1 MIEVTEGITPDQL
14 REVYADAR
22 VAAVFS
28 REGQLAEPISHPLV
42 RYWSAF
48 VSGRFAGAFVAIRQ
62 SAIEIEVH
70 ALLLQRA
77 VRHSRSL
84 AARFIDELFEL
95 DGVHRLTAWVRA
107 DFGKVS
113 NLCRRLGFKLE
124 GTRRMAC
131 VTNAGSHDVLMFG
144 LLKSE
149 WSAKWA
155 L

>member
-22 VAAVFS
+22 VAAALS
-28 REGQLAEPISHPLV
+28 RDGHPAEPISHPLV

-48 VSGRFAGAFVAIRQ
+48 VSGRFVGAFIVIRQ

-70 ALLLQRA
+70 ALLLRNA
-77 VRHSRSL
+77 ARHSRAI
-84 AARFIDELFEL
+84 AARLIDGLFEI
-95 DGVHRLTAWVRA
+95 DGVQRVTAWVRA

-113 NLCRRLGFKLE
+113 NLCRRLGFTIE

-131 VTNAGSHDVLMFG
+131 VTDAGLHDVLMFG

-149 WSAKWA
+149 WSKKWA